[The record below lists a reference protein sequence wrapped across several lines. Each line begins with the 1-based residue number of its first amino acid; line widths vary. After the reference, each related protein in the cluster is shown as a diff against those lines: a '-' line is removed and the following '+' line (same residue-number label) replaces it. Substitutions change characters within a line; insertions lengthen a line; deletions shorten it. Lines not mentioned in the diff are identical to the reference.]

1 MSERSR
7 SLPPVRH
14 VAIGRGEVV
23 ALVELGT
30 PGAPPA
36 ILLAGLSD
44 GLAPGDD
51 DATRALLSE
60 VPVPM
65 VRFHGLAVSYP
76 DPLPTAVSTRT
87 LASDVALALA
97 DVVRRPAVVIAHSL
111 GAMVAQHLAADHPEL
126 VAALVLS
133 ATMATADEPL
143 RASLS
148 RWDAWLRA
156 GEVERF
162 ARDALVRSF
171 TGPER
176 ERRLRL
182 QDDEPPPSPPPTR
195 VSRHLALS
203 RACATHDA
211 RDRLHTITA
220 PTLVLAGAEDEIM
233 APSNA
238 AELAAAIPGARL
250 EVLAGVGHAFPEQVP
265 ERFEELVTAFLD
277 EVAVDG
283 RGRA

>member
-14 VAIGRGEVV
+14 VAIGRSEV

-44 GLAPGDD
+44 GLAPVDD

-97 DVVRRPAVVIAHSL
+97 DIVREPAVVVAHSL
-111 GAMVAQHLAADHPEL
+111 GAMVAQHFAADHPEL

-133 ATMATADEPL
+133 ATMATADDPL
-143 RASLS
+143 RSTLS
-148 RWDAWLRA
+148 RWDGWLRA
-156 GEVERF
+156 GEVGRF

-182 QDDEPPPSPPPTR
+182 QDDEPPPSPPPAR
-195 VSRHLALS
+195 ISRHLALS

-211 RDRLHTITA
+211 RDRLHAITA
-220 PTLVLAGAEDEIM
+220 PTLVLAGEEDEIM
-233 APSNA
+233 APSNS
-238 AELAAAIPGARL
+238 AELATAIPGARL

-265 ERFEELVTAFLD
+265 QRFEELVTAFLD

-283 RGRA
+283 RDRA